1 LLDEFFPETDA
12 GVQPQTDDSPREAS
26 SFLTDAVE
34 FGLPTAQAEM
44 STTLTTGGFGIE
56 SGVVSVTGD
65 NKDSWDTSAL
75 IAGIFGGLVLCSA
88 VFFLWSMAR
97 RAVKPRVRPVPQG
110 EGRVLDA
117 LINNE
122 LPLTEETFELPLTL
136 EFYGRPTGPIK
147 IRIDAA
153 HQLSGPHFPPD
164 NAGDEAPGRTSVVPM
179 PETDENSESPSAA
192 AAGNQPT
199 EQVHPAADYKFGL
212 LDRVLSTVHG
222 ASQL

>member
-1 LLDEFFPETDA
+1 
-12 GVQPQTDDSPREAS
+12 
-26 SFLTDAVE
+26 
-34 FGLPTAQAEM
+34 
-44 STTLTTGGFGIE
+44 
-56 SGVVSVTGD
+56 
-65 NKDSWDTSAL
+65 
-75 IAGIFGGLVLCSA
+75 
-88 VFFLWSMAR
+88 MAR
-97 RAVKPRVRPVPQG
+97 RAVKQRVRPVPQG

-122 LPLTEETFELPLTL
+122 PPFTEETFQLPLTL

-153 HQLSGPHFPPD
+153 HQPSGPHFPPD
-164 NAGDEAPGRTSVVPM
+164 NAGDESRGRTSVVPM
-179 PETDENSESPSAA
+179 PEADENSESPSAV

-199 EQVHPAADYKFGL
+199 EQVHPNADYKFGL